1 MDSAHVLL
9 PIFCQFCHFCLILV
23 HISKMSHSNCQNVHK
38 TETPLINCKSEG
50 WEWPSHG
57 LGAGDCVHDGEG
69 IGKFSAPWKVLVQ
82 SQVLQDRWTPLRRVA
97 TSHGRTTWYTRCAGV
112 DVDTGTMYKLS
123 CCVNQN
129 CTSSCLEFAPSPH
142 PYCLLWMQCN
152 ARLVARD

>member
-1 MDSAHVLL
+1 MDSAHVVL
-9 PIFCQFCHFCLILV
+9 PIFCPFCHFCFIFAY
-23 HISKMSHSNCQNVHK
+23 IPKMSHSNCQNVHE

-57 LGAGDCVHDGEG
+57 QGAGDCVHDGEG

-82 SQVLQDRWTPLRRVA
+82 SQVLQDRWTPPRRVA
-97 TSHGRTTWYTRCAGV
+97 TSHGWRTWHSLCWSGCGYWN
-112 DVDTGTMYKLS
+112 KLN

-142 PYCLLWMQCN
+142 QYCLLWMQCN
-152 ARLVARD
+152 ARLEGRD